1 MKKTPLIWKIKGK
14 WYTARQTYQQF
25 GHWMTGRTLTPQGNE
40 AYDYY
45 CKVIFDAYEPVSYA
59 ELMYEDELKN
69 LMKAYE
75 LDRKSAAILSAGQL
89 AKGIPPWDFWKKSHK
104 IISG

>member
-1 MKKTPLIWKIKGK
+1 MGKIPLIWKIRSK
-14 WYTARQTYQQF
+14 WYTVRQTGQQLCHWIT
-25 GHWMTGRTLTPQGNE
+25 GHILTPKGYE

-59 ELMYEDELKN
+59 ETMYEDELKN
-69 LMKAYE
+69 LMEQFE

-89 AKGIPPWDFWKKSHK
+89 AKGIPPWIFWKKSHK
-104 IISG
+104 IISD

>member
-1 MKKTPLIWKIKGK
+1 MSKTPLIWKIKGK
-14 WYTARQTYQQF
+14 WYTARQTCQQF
-25 GHWMTGRTLTPQGNE
+25 GHWVTGRVLTPKGHE

-69 LMKAYE
+69 LMKEYE